1 MNIVLSGLAAVPAK
15 RPMSGIRFM
24 NGRTLSADFAAD
36 PSSAQTPFSRAYG
49 FPSLGASAI
58 PPTSS
63 VQALPEYSYVLTW
76 PLGVVSFA
84 TCTRQPNLGG
94 MYSQMGVVAPVAH
107 QRARRF

>member
-36 PSSAQTPFSRAYG
+36 PSSAQTPFSRHMLSIARRVG
-49 FPSLGASAI
+49 HSA
-58 PPTSS
+58 PSS